1 MAGAATPTDLDTA
14 LSQMQISQH
23 PLVEQL
29 IALEQQLPRQL
40 HAATDITG
48 FGLLGHLGE
57 MLGDTAKDRERL
69 QVQLDANRIPALPG
83 ALALLSAGHASSL
96 APANRRAWSLLDPQ
110 AAGQPPAVF
119 LHLGECE
126 ARSQGQQA
134 ILELLVDPQ
143 TCGPLLIS
151 VTPTFAAALLNQP
164 NHGWHAIGR
173 VTQLPMN

>member
-14 LSQMQISQH
+14 LPRMGQSA

-69 QVQLDANRIPALPG
+69 QVQLDANRIPALSG
-83 ALALLSAGHASSL
+83 AGTSSAGHASSL